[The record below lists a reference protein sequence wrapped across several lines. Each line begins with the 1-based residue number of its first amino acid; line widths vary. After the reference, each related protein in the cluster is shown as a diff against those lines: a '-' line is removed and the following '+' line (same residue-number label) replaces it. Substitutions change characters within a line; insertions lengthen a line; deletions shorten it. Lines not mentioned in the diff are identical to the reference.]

1 MMGERGFGH
10 GGWGA
15 EGLVTDMLVPLLGML
30 VQRRGN
36 AWVVSGRAGDPCGS
50 TRRGRRSG

>member
-50 TRRGRRSG
+50 T